1 MENEEYKPQILKL
14 EEIDHEVNLI
24 SAAMSYQS
32 DSDISGIISI
42 DDETSIEVSRINT
55 DNPSTK
61 DVLDKIE
68 GDEKGIQL
76 MDCNEEEE
84 YLEDEEFT
92 KKSNNSYSQI
102 RSENIKRNEKFLKS
116 LGIDSIK
123 PVVTKSVANKKKK
136 SLKLSSTDSIR
147 IPTHRLLRPIVVKI
161 DYKEDTIKDEI
172 NNVPEKSVVVEEV
185 EDEKVDEDYSDND
198 DDCDDDDW
206 DDDDND
212 DDKDN
217 AIATIDEEEAII
229 TINEEDAIATVDENG
244 RDNQEY
250 YYYDSDDDDNILCN
264 DNTQRKRRRWLP
276 DEDAIILNER
286 EKGVYGY
293 ALKAAAKL
301 DGRNATSVLDRYNVV
316 LKKKHDPNAP
326 VRSCVKWTAEEE
338 AIILHER
345 EIDTNGYATRAAEKL
360 EGRSVESVAN
370 RWKKFLKKKHPN
382 APVRSCVK
390 WTAEEDAI
398 ILKEREVDVNG
409 YSTRAAAK
417 LDGRSVKSVESR
429 WNEVLKKK
437 YPNAP
442 VRSLVKWTAKEDAII
457 LKEREIDINGY
468 APRAAEQLEG
478 RNVRSIL
485 SHWNEVLKKK
495 HDINDPVRH
504 FVQWTAAED
513 AIILKER
520 EINTNC
526 FATRAAEQL
535 EGRSVGSVNKRWN
548 RFLKNKHP
556 NAAVKSYSSLAA
568 PSAALAG

>member
-1 MENEEYKPQILKL
+1 MENEEYKPQISKL

-116 LGIDSIK
+116 LGIHSIK

-147 IPTHRLLRPIVVKI
+147 IPTHRLLRPRVVKI

-198 DDCDDDDW
+198 HDCDDDDW
-206 DDDDND
+206 DDDDWD

-217 AIATIDEEEAII
+217 AIATIDEE
-229 TINEEDAIATVDENG
+229 DAIAAVDENG

-264 DNTQRKRRRWLP
+264 DNTSSKGKAWLP
-276 DEDAIILNER
+276 EEDAIILKVR
-286 EKGVYGY
+286 EIDTRGYSTRAAEQLKGR
-293 ALKAAAKL
+293 APNSI
-301 DGRNATSVLDRYNVV
+301 RNRWNKV
-316 LKKKHDPNAP
+316 LKKKHDPNGP
-326 VRSCVKWTAEEE
+326 VRNW
-338 AIILHER
+338 
-345 EIDTNGYATRAAEKL
+345 
-360 EGRSVESVAN
+360 
-370 RWKKFLKKKHPN
+370 
-382 APVRSCVK
+382 
-390 WTAEEDAI
+390 
-398 ILKEREVDVNG
+398 
-409 YSTRAAAK
+409 
-417 LDGRSVKSVESR
+417 
-429 WNEVLKKK
+429 
-437 YPNAP
+437 
-442 VRSLVKWTAKEDAII
+442 
-457 LKEREIDINGY
+457 
-468 APRAAEQLEG
+468 
-478 RNVRSIL
+478 
-485 SHWNEVLKKK
+485 
-495 HDINDPVRH
+495 
-504 FVQWTAAED
+504 VQWTAAED
-513 AIILKER
+513 TIILKER

-535 EGRSVGSVNKRWN
+535 EGRSVDSVYCRWN
-548 RFLKNKHP
+548 RFLKNKHDP
-556 NAAVKSYSSLAA
+556 NAPVRHCVQWTAEEEAIILHEREVDVNGYADRAAKRLDGRDVRSICYRWNNYLKKKHDPNAPVRHCVQWTAEEDAIILKEIEIDTNGYATREYATRAAEQLEGRSVDSVLSHWYGVLKKKHDPNAPIQSYSSLAV